1 MKAILHQHIIL
12 KARFSSIFVF
22 MRTWIHFLRQNHFIR
37 LILFLL
43 FFIFLITDLQAQ
55 VTNTGLVDTT
65 GGVKINKLAIGGYL
79 DAFYGVCTEKNGS
92 QTVPY
97 FVNMNRNNELN
108 INLAYLDIRYTDSN
122 FRVRFVPGFGTYMN
136 ANYIS
141 EPGTLKNI
149 VEGSVGFRLNK
160 KRGIWLDAGV
170 LGSPYTNES
179 AVSKD
184 HLKYTR
190 SIAPEYVPYYLSGVK
205 LSMPFSKKVTGYLY
219 VLNGWQQILDLNSSK
234 SIGTQIEFRPTDKLL
249 LNWNTFIGDE
259 RSVLNP
265 NYRLRIFT
273 DLYAIYNPSEKWN
286 FTSCVYFGNQ
296 EVKSITKSINQH
308 WWQANII
315 GKYNFNSKHSLSG
328 RMEYW
333 KDPSQTMIVNPTITG
348 GFSLGSASICYNL
361 KANDHALI
369 RFEARQFL
377 SDKNAFLD
385 LEKNPTN
392 QMSWLVGGLTV
403 WF

>member
-37 LILFLL
+37 LVLFLL

-79 DAFYGVCTEKNGS
+79 DAFYGVCTEK
-92 QTVPY
+92 
-97 FVNMNRNNELN
+97 
-108 INLAYLDIRYTDSN
+108 
-122 FRVRFVPGFGTYMN
+122 FGTYME
-136 ANYIS
+136 ANYVNETGS
-141 EPGTLKNI
+141 LKHLL
-149 VEGSVGFRLNK
+149 EGSVGFRINK
-160 KRGIWLDAGV
+160 KRNIWLDAGV
-170 LGSPYTNES
+170 LGSPYTNEGP
-179 AVSKD
+179 VSKD
-184 HLKYTR
+184 NLVYTR

-205 LSMPFSKKVTGYLY
+205 LSIPLSKKINGYLY
-219 VLNGWQQILDLNSSK
+219 LLNGWQQIIDMNNSK
-234 SIGTQIEFRPTDKLL
+234 AIGTQIEFKPTDKLL

-259 RSVLNP
+259 RSVFNP

-296 EVKSITKSINQH
+296 EVKTITKSINQH

-328 RMEYW
+328 RVEYW
-333 KDPSQTMIVNPTITG
+333 KDPSQTIIVNPAITS

-361 KANDHALI
+361 KANDHALV

-392 QMSWLVGGLTV
+392 QMSWFVAGVTV